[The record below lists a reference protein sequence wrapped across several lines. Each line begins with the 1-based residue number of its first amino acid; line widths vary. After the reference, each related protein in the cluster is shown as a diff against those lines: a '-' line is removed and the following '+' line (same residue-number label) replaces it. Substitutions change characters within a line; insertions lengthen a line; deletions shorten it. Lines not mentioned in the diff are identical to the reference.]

1 MSDIELLTK
10 IKSQLGRARELAAE
24 GGGLTLFYFIEM
36 AIMETDD
43 LAKKAWRK
51 KHLTGVGGPDRE
63 KVSDGKPPRL
73 ESAT

>member
-1 MSDIELLTK
+1 
-10 IKSQLGRARELAAE
+10 
-24 GGGLTLFYFIEM
+24 M

-51 KHLTGVGGPDRE
+51 KHLTRAGEPDGE
-63 KVSDGKPPRL
+63 KVSDGKPRRL

>member
-10 IKSQLGRARELAAE
+10 IKSQLDRARELAAE

-36 AIMETDD
+36 AIMETND
-43 LAKKAWRK
+43 LTKKAWRK
-51 KHLTGVGGPDRE
+51 KHLTCADVPDGE
-63 KVSDGKPPRL
+63 KVSDGKPQRL